1 VSRISIEMKRL
12 PGSTLALFL
21 LAPGGLLVGSS
32 VSAQD
37 QGLAIMRAAAE
48 RYQEV
53 EALCADF
60 TQHLVVPLLGDERT
74 GEGQVCQARPNKFA
88 MRFTQPD
95 GDRVV
100 IDGESVWVYYPS
112 LDEKQV
118 MRMPVA
124 QQRGGHDFHRE
135 FLEDP
140 ETKYDVAYEGTD
152 TVAGQA
158 THRLRLVPKGQT
170 SYTAATLWI
179 DDGRPALRRIRI
191 EEENGTVRTI
201 TLANID
207 FTSDPDGAWF
217 TFTPPEGALI
227 VSG

>member
-1 VSRISIEMKRL
+1 MGRAVSALGRL
-12 PGSTLALFL
+12 ASA
-21 LAPGGLLVGSS
+21 ALLVGALGS
-32 VSAQD
+32 VVTAVPVAAQD
-37 QGLAIMRAAAE
+37 GLAIMRAAAE
-48 RYQEV
+48 RYQGV

-60 TQHLVVPLLGDERT
+60 TQHLQVPLLGDERT
-74 GEGQVCQARPNKFA
+74 GEGRVCQARPNKFA

-140 ETKYDVAYEGTD
+140 ETKYQVSYEGSD
-152 TVAGQA
+152 TVAGRA
-158 THRLRLVPKGQT
+158 THRLRLVPRGRA

-179 DDGRPALRRIRI
+179 DEGQPALRRLRI

-201 TLANID
+201 TLSNID

>member
-1 VSRISIEMKRL
+1 MKRL

-112 LDEKQV
+112 LDEIPGGSRKEV
-118 MRMPVA
+118 R
-124 QQRGGHDFHRE
+124 RG
-135 FLEDP
+135 
-140 ETKYDVAYEGTD
+140 
-152 TVAGQA
+152 
-158 THRLRLVPKGQT
+158 
-170 SYTAATLWI
+170 I
-179 DDGRPALRRIRI
+179 
-191 EEENGTVRTI
+191 
-201 TLANID
+201 
-207 FTSDPDGAWF
+207 
-217 TFTPPEGALI
+217 
-227 VSG
+227 

>member
-1 VSRISIEMKRL
+1 M
-12 PGSTLALFL
+12 
-21 LAPGGLLVGSS
+21 GGLTPRMLAVLFVALGSLLVAIP

-37 QGLAIMRAAAE
+37 QGLAVMRAAAE
-48 RYQEV
+48 RYQGV

-74 GEGQVCQARPNKFA
+74 GAGQVCQARPNKFA
-88 MRFTQPD
+88 MRFTEPD

-140 ETKYDVAYEGTD
+140 EAKYDVAYEGTD
-152 TVAGQA
+152 TVEGRA
-158 THRLRLVPKGQT
+158 THRLRLIPKGRA

-179 DDGRPALRRIRI
+179 DEGRPALRRIRI

-201 TLANID
+201 TLSNID

>member
-1 VSRISIEMKRL
+1 MRRVYAATQRAL
-12 PGSTLALFL
+12 PAFVLALVAL
-21 LAPGGLLVGSS
+21 WLPPTPAT
-32 VSAQD
+32 AQD
-37 QGLAIMRAAAE
+37 RGLEIIHEAAE
-48 RYQEV
+48 RYRQV

-60 TQHLVVPLLGDERT
+60 SQHLVVPLLGDERT
-74 GEGQVCQARPNKFA
+74 GTGRICQARPNKFA
-88 MRFTQPD
+88 MRFTEPD

-100 IDGESVWVYYPS
+100 IDGEWVWVYYPS

-140 ETKYDVAYEGTD
+140 EVKYDVTYEGTD
-152 TVAGQA
+152 TVDGRA
-158 THRLRLVPKGQT
+158 THRLGLVPKQRA
-170 SYTAATLWI
+170 SYRSATLWI
-179 DDGRPALRRIRI
+179 DEGRPALRRIRI

-201 TLANID
+201 TLSNID
-207 FTSDPDGAWF
+207 FASDPAGEWF

>member
-1 VSRISIEMKRL
+1 MGRAFSAMGRL
-12 PGSTLALFL
+12 AAAALVMGTL
-21 LAPGGLLVGSS
+21 GGAVTA
-32 VSAQD
+32 VPVAAQD
-37 QGLAIMRAAAE
+37 GLAIMRAAAE
-48 RYQEV
+48 RYQGV

-74 GEGQVCQARPNKFA
+74 GEGRVCQARPNKFA

-140 ETKYDVAYEGTD
+140 ETKYQVSYEGSD
-152 TVAGQA
+152 TVAGRA
-158 THRLRLVPKGQT
+158 THRLRLVPRGRA

-179 DDGRPALRRIRI
+179 DEGQPALRRLRI

-201 TLANID
+201 TLSNID

>member
-1 VSRISIEMKRL
+1 M
-12 PGSTLALFL
+12 GTL
-21 LAPGGLLVGSS
+21 GGAVTA
-32 VSAQD
+32 VPVAAQD
-37 QGLAIMRAAAE
+37 GLAIMRAAAE
-48 RYQEV
+48 RYQGV

-74 GEGQVCQARPNKFA
+74 GEGRVCQARPNKFA

-140 ETKYDVAYEGTD
+140 ETKYDVSYEGTD
-152 TVAGQA
+152 TVAGRA
-158 THRLRLVPKGQT
+158 THRLRLVPRSRA

-179 DDGRPALRRIRI
+179 DEGRPALRRLRI

-201 TLANID
+201 TLSNID

>member
-1 VSRISIEMKRL
+1 MGRAFSAMGRL
-12 PGSTLALFL
+12 AAAALVMGTL
-21 LAPGGLLVGSS
+21 GGAVTA
-32 VSAQD
+32 VPVAAQD
-37 QGLAIMRAAAE
+37 GLAIMRAAAE
-48 RYQEV
+48 RYQGV

-74 GEGQVCQARPNKFA
+74 GEGRVCQARPNKFA

-140 ETKYDVAYEGTD
+140 ETKYDVSYEGTD
-152 TVAGQA
+152 TVAGRA
-158 THRLRLVPKGQT
+158 THRLKLVPRSRA

-179 DDGRPALRRIRI
+179 DEGRPALRRLRI

-201 TLANID
+201 TLSNID